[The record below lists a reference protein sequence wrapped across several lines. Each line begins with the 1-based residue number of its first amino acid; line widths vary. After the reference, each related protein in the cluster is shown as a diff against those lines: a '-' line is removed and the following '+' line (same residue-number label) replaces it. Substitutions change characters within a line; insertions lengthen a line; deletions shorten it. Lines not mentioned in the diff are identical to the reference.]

1 MLSLLG
7 TQTAPI
13 SDGNFITVATVQA
26 VDPGQEPLLLYKAR
40 PPTAATTTTTQVLTS
55 QHPSL
60 CLGMSIWD
68 HCQYSVPCGWAGLW
82 ERAEGKGEF
91 SFPGRHWTKEGE
103 ALGLPPIVHTHLPA
117 LPRNQLVM
125 FSFTFFF

>member
-1 MLSLLG
+1 M
-7 TQTAPI
+7 
-13 SDGNFITVATVQA
+13 ATVQA
-26 VDPGQEPLLLYKAR
+26 VDPSQEPLLLYKAR

-82 ERAEGKGEF
+82 ERAEGKGEL

-125 FSFTFFF
+125 FSFTFLF